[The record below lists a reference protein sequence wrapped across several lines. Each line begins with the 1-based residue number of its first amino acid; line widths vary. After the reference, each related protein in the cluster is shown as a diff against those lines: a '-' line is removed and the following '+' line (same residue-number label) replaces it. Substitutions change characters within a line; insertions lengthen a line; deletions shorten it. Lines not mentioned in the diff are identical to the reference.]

1 MKTQALK
8 EALLPNLDIYSNA
21 TINLMQVEK
30 VCYEIII
37 NLYSYRTVYLIYFVP
52 YFFVED
58 QASIPGHYS
67 WWKQFEMSRAS
78 EKTKTHTWISNA
90 KFWKFFQL
98 YNWEN
103 GFCPL
108 FRGVGWFVRLFSQEQ
123 GIFVGSRPC
132 SSLQEQ
138 ALGLLASDMLRNIKE
153 RYIFGAVSWYSPA
166 YLFVINWKKLLN
178 WKEGQTIYRRTKP
191 VRARS
196 VQISMKR
203 SCFNSY
209 LNGLLSSWTT
219 FLWPA
224 TADSFSQ
231 GEITCDL
238 LRAVKRCV
246 F

>member
-1 MKTQALK
+1 MWQLILCKSSRSAMK
-8 EALLPNLDIYSNA
+8 S
-21 TINLMQVEK
+21 
-30 VCYEIII
+30 
-37 NLYSYRTVYLIYFVP
+37 SLIYTPPAQIISFTLYVIFSWKIKNQFLAIILDGNHLKWARLVRKARP
-52 YFFVED
+52 THELRLPGSGHFFSRLIEEIFF
-58 QASIPGHYS
+58 ALC
-67 WWKQFEMSRAS
+67 FEG
-78 EKTKTHTWISNA
+78 WVG
-90 KFWKFFQL
+90 L
-98 YNWEN
+98 
-103 GFCPL
+103 FCL
-108 FRGVGWFVRLFSQEQ
+108 FPQER

-138 ALGLLASDMLRNIKE
+138 ALGLLASDMPGNIKE

-166 YLFVINWKKLLN
+166 YLFVIIWKKLLN
-178 WKEGQTIYRRTKP
+178 WKEGQTIHRRTKP

-196 VQISMKR
+196 VQISMKH

-231 GEITCDL
+231 REIPCNL
-238 LRAVKRCV
+238 LRADERCV